1 MYTASVTGMSCGH
14 CVRALTRA
22 IQQRDP
28 DAIVEV
34 DLAQQRVK
42 IAGDLSEQEILAAIV
57 EAGFEPG
64 LIQPQ

>member
-34 DLAQQRVK
+34 DLPQQRVK
-42 IAGDLSEQEILAAIV
+42 IAGDLSEQEIRAAIV